1 LHIRFTIEVICEA
14 EEPSR
19 IIPRIEGE
27 VFDFVGDHADE
38 KEVTVDRIGGYLVQV
53 GRAFDEGESLLA
65 VMDSIDQA
73 VHDCWLEYT
82 VFFCI
87 RRTFMPENRVMT
99 LRLEPELRKRLDG
112 LAEAQRRSRSFIA
125 AEAIRQYVAVNE
137 WQIEEIRKGMAEADR
152 GEFASDEQV
161 RHTMNKWTGRKP
173 TRRAK

>member
-1 LHIRFTIEVICEA
+1 MTGRVRADRCSLGSTSRVIHMV
-14 EEPSR
+14 
-19 IIPRIEGE
+19 IICDRIEYIASH
-27 VFDFVGDHADE
+27 V
-38 KEVTVDRIGGYLVQV
+38 R
-53 GRAFDEGESLLA
+53 RASCRTEF
-65 VMDSIDQA
+65 
-73 VHDCWLEYT
+73 EYT

-87 RRTFMPENRVMT
+87 RRVFVAENRVMT

-112 LAEAQRRSRSFIA
+112 LAKAQRRSRSFIA

-137 WQIEEIRKGMAEADR
+137 WQIEEISKGMAEADR